1 MRRIRFGHAP
11 SVEMTDDQARTSGP
25 CVASGHSTEEPAV
38 ESVDDARGEVRRE
51 TGREQVG
58 RPLEA
63 DLPANGEDRP
73 ENRGPGAGIDIS
85 LWPELE
91 ALIGPRGRLQS
102 TLPDYERRPGQE
114 LMIRAVAHA
123 LERGHDLVV
132 EAGTGIGKSLGYL
145 LPAALSGMRVILSTG
160 TRTLQDQLANKQ
172 VPFVRD
178 VLGVDLVAAVLK
190 GRMNYL
196 CLLQLDSAK
205 GNPEVRLDEHAE
217 LSRILAWAEKTET
230 GDRGELRDVSDSS
243 SVWRAVAADS
253 ERCVGRTCPRFAD
266 CFLMAARRKA
276 EAADLII
283 VNHHLFFADLQLRDG
298 AKFSLLP
305 DADAVVFD
313 EAHHLENIAAHAFG
327 RSISDA
333 RLRRLGSDLRRS
345 FGSFDVDSG
354 RLEAHLAEL
363 DRDRERLWSHLVE
376 ARVRMRF
383 EVERMPE
390 GFLEAW
396 YKLDNTL
403 ISLGLWTHKQ
413 LELLGERDE
422 RRDTLERIPQRIEE
436 LRSDM
441 LALLGQRAEGAEVR
455 WIEPGERATFVRSA
469 PVDVGPHLRRTL
481 EGRFR
486 SLVFT
491 SATLQAGPRNH
502 PGFSHFKERI
512 GLPESTPELALPSPF
527 DYRAQAI
534 LYVPRDMPDPRSD
547 GHAAFAH
554 AKIAALVAL
563 TNGRAL
569 LLFTSRERML
579 DAHRKLAGTWSYPT
593 LVQGEG
599 SKEALLARF
608 LEQKGAV
615 LFATATFW
623 EGVDIMGDALSLVVI
638 DKLPFAAP
646 GDPLTDARLQT
657 IASRGGNAFRDYQ
670 VPTAILALRQGFGR
684 LIRHRGDRGI
694 VAILDSRLL
703 SAGYGRRFL
712 SSLPDANFVSDF
724 KSLEESWKKSDM
736 EADQKS
742 LEPVPPM

>member
-1 MRRIRFGHAP
+1 M
-11 SVEMTDDQARTSGP
+11 
-25 CVASGHSTEEPAV
+25 ASGHSTEQPEV
-38 ESVDDARGEVRRE
+38 ESVADANDACGQQTRDAEADAVE
-51 TGREQVG
+51 VG
-58 RPLEA
+58 RPAGGLPSEEA
-63 DLPANGEDRP
+63 VEEGYPDASSAALTGVEIA
-73 ENRGPGAGIDIS
+73 

-91 ALIGPRGRLQS
+91 ALIGPRGRLQAR
-102 TLPDYERRPGQE
+102 LPDYERRPGQE

-123 LERGHDLVV
+123 LERGHDLIV

-178 VLGVDLVAAVLK
+178 VLGLGVVAAVLK

-196 CLLQLDSAK
+196 CLLQLESAK
-205 GNPEVRLDEHAE
+205 GNLEIRLDEHAE
-217 LSRILAWAEKTET
+217 LSRILAWAESTET
-230 GDRGELRDVSDSS
+230 GDRGELREVSDNST
-243 SVWRAVAADS
+243 VWRAVAADS
-253 ERCVGRTCPRFAD
+253 ERCVGRTCPKFSD

-276 EAADLII
+276 EAADVII
-283 VNHHLFFADLQLRDG
+283 VNHHLFFADLQLREG

-333 RLRRLGSDLRRS
+333 RLRRLSTDIRRG
-345 FGSFDVDSG
+345 FGGFDVDSG

-363 DRDRERLWSHLVE
+363 DRDRERLWSFLFQ
-376 ARVRMRF
+376 ARVRTRF
-383 EVERMPE
+383 EVERMPD
-390 GFLEAW
+390 GFLDAW
-396 YKLDNTL
+396 HKLDNSL
-403 ISLGLWTHKQ
+403 ISLTLWTEQQVKL
-413 LELLGERDE
+413 LEGRDA
-422 RRDTLERIPQRIEE
+422 RRDTLERIPGRIEE

-441 LALLGQRAEGAEVR
+441 LELLGVSAKRAEVR

-469 PVDVGPHLRRTL
+469 PIDVGPHLKTAL
-481 EGRFR
+481 EGRFK

-491 SATLQAGPRNH
+491 SATLQAGPRNE
-502 PGFSHFKERI
+502 PGFSHFKTRL
-512 GLPESTPELALPSPF
+512 GLAATTPELALPSPF
-527 DYRAQAI
+527 HYREQAI
-534 LYVPRDMPDPRSD
+534 LYVPRDIPDPRSE
-547 GHAAFAH
+547 GHSAAVH
-554 AKIAALVAL
+554 AEIQSLVEL
-563 TNGRAL
+563 TSGRAL

-579 DAHRKLAGTWSYPT
+579 EAHRRLSYTWSHPT
-593 LVQGEG
+593 LVQGQG

-623 EGVDIMGDALSLVVI
+623 EGVDIIGDALSLVVI

-657 IASRGGNAFRDYQ
+657 IADHGGNAFRDYQ
-670 VPTAILALRQGFGR
+670 VPTAILALKQGFGR

-694 VAILDSRLL
+694 VAILDPRLTR
-703 SAGYGRRFL
+703 SSYGKLFL
-712 SSLPDANFVSDF
+712 TSLPDALFTNDF
-724 KSLEESWKKSDM
+724 IELEKTWKK
-736 EADQKS
+736 AT
-742 LEPVPPM
+742 